1 MEPGAN
7 SPRWQHIT
15 RCATI
20 ILLNRK
26 GKVLKASIPGSWL
39 EAKLQNTGYSGKE
52 YEEIWRQLDNYGKAE
67 VVLNLGTRRVWWV
80 S

>member
-1 MEPGAN
+1 M
-7 SPRWQHIT
+7 
-15 RCATI
+15 
-20 ILLNRK
+20 LNRK